1 MTDKETFIKAL
12 QKDEDHTISDFSTT
26 FTSEKIE
33 QVNHPDHY
41 RPGTYEAIN
50 VIKEWELNFALGNA
64 VKYICRAGRKN
75 PKTLIQDL
83 EKAVFYLNS
92 EIKDAKNT
100 NTED

>member
-12 QKDEDHTISDFSTT
+12 QQDEDYTISDFSTT
-26 FTSEKIE
+26 FDSENDE
-33 QVNHPDHY
+33 QVNHPNHY
-41 RPGTYEAIN
+41 RPGKYEAIN

-92 EIKDAKNT
+92 EIEDAKKKQ
-100 NTED
+100 